1 MKENTLN
8 ADPVAAQ
15 ADGNFI
21 DCNTSELLAQIG
33 RMNVFAISG
42 GRVSARQTGITLP
55 VGCGYSVTVDL
66 AGNDTY
72 TVRRIFVRAGV
83 VKIKGELT
91 GVYCDEVGEAAYQ
104 ASSFRSYE
112 FPKAEGRS

>member
-1 MKENTLN
+1 MKETTSSAEVIAAGADNNFTECN
-8 ADPVAAQ
+8 A
-15 ADGNFI
+15 
-21 DCNTSELLAQIG
+21 TELLAQIG

-42 GRVSARQTGITLP
+42 GRVIARKTGITLP

-72 TVRRIFVRAGV
+72 TVRRIFTRAGV
-83 VKIKGELT
+83 VKVRGELT
-91 GVYCDEVGEAAYQ
+91 DVYCDEVGEAAYQ

-112 FPKAEGRS
+112 FPKTEEKS

>member
-1 MKENTLN
+1 MNEKTVSAE
-8 ADPVAAQ
+8 VIAAQ
-15 ADGNFI
+15 AGDNFI
-21 DCNTSELLAQIG
+21 ECNANELLAQIG

-42 GRVSARQTGITLP
+42 GRVIARQTGVTLP

-72 TVRRIFVRAGV
+72 TVRRIFTRAGV
-83 VKIKGELT
+83 VKIKGELAD
-91 GVYCDEVGEAAYQ
+91 VYCDEVGEAAYQ

-112 FPKAEGRS
+112 FPREGV

>member
-1 MKENTLN
+1 MKENTLS
-8 ADPVAAQ
+8 AEVIAAQ
-15 ADGNFI
+15 ADGNFRE
-21 DCNTSELLAQIG
+21 CNATELLAQIG
-33 RMNVFAISG
+33 RMNIFAISG
-42 GRVSARQTGITLP
+42 GRVIARRTGITLP

-91 GVYCDEVGEAAYQ
+91 DVYCDEVGEAAYQ

-112 FPKAEGRS
+112 FPKTEGRN